1 MNDTTIAPRPRV
13 TLADKEVLKP
23 VFGSL
28 WLPYAILA
36 LTVAAF
42 YWNVPAKLA
51 ARLKSKPVP
60 QTSLIPTSVNY
71 PMPPQSQWFTNPDD
85 ALVAR
90 R

>member
-1 MNDTTIAPRPRV
+1 MNDTTIAPRPRAA
-13 TLADKEVLKP
+13 LADKDILKP

-51 ARLKSKPVP
+51 ARLKKHPARQASI
-60 QTSLIPTSVNY
+60 TPTSVNY
-71 PMPPQSQWFTNPDD
+71 PMPFRSQWFADGA
-85 ALVAR
+85 ALVAHR
-90 R
+90 